1 MSNDFVDG
9 SSEEEHVPRKKRVTK
24 KKDYFTGGQPSS
36 DESDDDEHRV
46 RYSDPKFA
54 FAARAKQ
61 LNYKANTDA
70 FFKQKDQLFR
80 FGNTSIVLMRLG
92 FDKEAGL
99 FKVYLK
105 VK

>member
-1 MSNDFVDG
+1 MSNDFVAG
-9 SSEEEHVPRKKRVTK
+9 SAEEEHVPRKKRLTK

-36 DESDDDEHRV
+36 DESDDERRV
-46 RYSDPKFA
+46 KYSDPKFA